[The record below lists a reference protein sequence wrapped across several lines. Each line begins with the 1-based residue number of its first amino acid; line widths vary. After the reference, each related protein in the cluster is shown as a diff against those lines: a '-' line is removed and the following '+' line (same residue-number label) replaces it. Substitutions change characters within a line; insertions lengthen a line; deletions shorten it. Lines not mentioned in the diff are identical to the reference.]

1 MKVLTDKDLES
12 IILGSTFL
20 GAGGG
25 GSAKEGKHLKGKR
38 DEVGRQSKIESLEN
52 IDDDAIVAVCGGMG
66 SPIVALKEGL
76 DVQLIYAIDALEE
89 YLGKKIDYIIP
100 FEVGGGNTMG
110 PIYVA
115 TTKDIPIL
123 DADGAGR
130 AVPELQM
137 TMYAIEG
144 VPFDPFIISNK
155 KGTTAILKVSDT
167 IECENLARAI
177 TTEFGMNAGFATNV
191 MSGKKV
197 KDIAIKGTIN
207 LAKKIGNILLKDDIK
222 IEKKVEEI
230 LKVIDGHKLIGGKV
244 AKVKT
249 VTEKGFDFSQVLIDG
264 IGDSKGKKLI
274 IDVKNENMIAWD
286 QNKKPVAMI
295 PDLIC
300 TLDKNGNPITNADI
314 KEELEVIVF
323 GIKSDKKWRRPIAY
337 NIFRE
342 NLRRFGFDSTYIPIE
357 KLIV

>member
-1 MKVLTDKDLES
+1 MEVLTGKDLES
-12 IILGSTFL
+12 IILGTTFL

-25 GSAKEGKHLKGKR
+25 GSARQGKDLKEKR
-38 DEVGRQSKIESLEN
+38 DEIGRQSKIESLEN
-52 IDDDAIVAVCGGMG
+52 IDDNAIVAVCGGMG

-76 DVQLIYAIDALEE
+76 DIQQVYAIDALEE
-89 YLGKKIDYIIP
+89 YLDKKIDYIIP
-100 FEVGGGNTMG
+100 LEIGGGNTMG

-115 TTKDIPIL
+115 TAKDIPIL

-130 AVPELQM
+130 AIPELQM

-144 VPFDPFIISNK
+144 VSFDPFVMSNK
-155 KGTTAILKVSDT
+155 RGATVILKVNSPA
-167 IECENLARAI
+167 ECENLARAI
-177 TTEFGMNAGFATNV
+177 TTEFGMMAGFATNI
-191 MSGKKV
+191 MLGKKV
-197 KDIAIKGTIN
+197 KDVAIKGTVT
-207 LAKKIGNILLKDDIK
+207 LAKKIGNILLEENIE

-230 LKVIDGHKLIGGKV
+230 LKITDGYKLIEGKV

-249 VTEKGFDFSQVLIDG
+249 VTEKGFDFSQLLIDG
-264 IGDSKGKKLI
+264 IGDSKGKELI

-314 KEELEVIVF
+314 KEGLEVIIF

-337 NIFRE
+337 NVFRE
-342 NLRRFGFDSTYIPIE
+342 NLRRFGFNSTYIPIE
-357 KLIV
+357 RLIV

>member
-1 MKVLTDKDLES
+1 MEILAGKDLES
-12 IILGSTFL
+12 IILGATFL

-25 GSAKEGKHLKGKR
+25 GSARQGKDLKGKI
-38 DEVGRQSKIESLEN
+38 DEIGRQSKIESLEN

-76 DVQLIYAIDALEE
+76 DIQQVYAIDALEE
-89 YLGKKIDYIIP
+89 YLDKKIDYIIP
-100 FEVGGGNTMG
+100 LEIGGGNTMG

-115 TTKDIPIL
+115 TAKDIPIL

-130 AVPELQM
+130 AIPELQM

-144 VPFDPFIISNK
+144 VSFDPFVMSNK
-155 KGTTAILKVSDT
+155 SGATVILKVNSPA
-167 IECENLARAI
+167 ECENLARAI
-177 TTEFGMNAGFATNV
+177 TTEFGMMAGFATNV

-197 KDIAIKGTIN
+197 KNVAIKGSIT
-207 LAKKIGNILLKDDIK
+207 LAKRIGNILLKDDIE
-222 IEKKVEEI
+222 IEKRVEEI
-230 LKVIDGHKLIGGKV
+230 LKVTDGYKLIEGKV

-249 VTEKGFDFSQVLIDG
+249 ITEKGFDFSQVLIDG
-264 IGDSKGKKLI
+264 IGDSKEKKLI

-286 QNKKPVAMI
+286 KDKKPVAMI

-300 TLDKNGNPITNADI
+300 TLDKDGNPITNADI

-337 NIFRE
+337 NIFKE
-342 NLRRFGFDSTYIPIE
+342 NLRRFGFDLTYIPIE

>member
-1 MKVLTDKDLES
+1 MEVLAGKDLES
-12 IILGSTFL
+12 IILGATFL

-25 GSAKEGKHLKGKR
+25 GSARQGKDLKRKR
-38 DEVGRQSKIESLEN
+38 DKIGRQSKIESLES
-52 IDDDAIVAVCGGMG
+52 IDDNAIVAVCGGMG
-66 SPIVALKEGL
+66 SPIVALEKGL
-76 DVQLIYAIDALEE
+76 DIQQVYAIDALEE
-89 YLGKKIDYIIP
+89 YLDKKIDYIIP
-100 FEVGGGNTMG
+100 LEIGGGNTMG

-115 TTKDIPIL
+115 TAKDIPIL

-130 AVPELQM
+130 AIPELQM

-144 VPFDPFIISNK
+144 VSFAPFVMSNK
-155 KGTTAILKVSDT
+155 RGETVILKVNNPA
-167 IECENLARAI
+167 ECENLARAI
-177 TTEFGMNAGFATNV
+177 TTEFGMMAGFATNV

-197 KDIAIKGTIN
+197 KNVAIEGTIT
-207 LAKKIGNILLKDDIK
+207 LAKRIGNILLKDDTE
-222 IEKKVEEI
+222 IEKRVEEI
-230 LKVIDGHKLIGGKV
+230 LKVTDGYKLIEGKV

-249 VTEKGFDFSQVLIDG
+249 VTKKGFDFSQVLIDG
-264 IGDSKGKKLI
+264 IGDSKGKELI

-300 TLDKNGNPITNADI
+300 TLDKDCNPITNADI
-314 KEELEVIVF
+314 KEDLEVIVF

-342 NLRRFGFDSTYIPIE
+342 NLRKFGFDLTYIPIE
-357 KLIV
+357 ELII

>member
-12 IILGSTFL
+12 IILGATFL

-25 GSAKEGKHLKGKR
+25 GSARQGKHLKGKR
-38 DEVGRQSKIESLEN
+38 DEIGRQSKIESLEN
-52 IDDDAIVAVCGGMG
+52 IDDDVIVAVCGGMG

-76 DVQLIYAIDALEE
+76 DIQQVYAIDALEE
-89 YLGKKIDYIIP
+89 YLDKKIDYIIP

-110 PIYVA
+110 SIYVA
-115 TTKDIPIL
+115 TMKDIPIL

-137 TMYAIEG
+137 TMYAIDG

-155 KGTTAILKVSDT
+155 KGTTAILKVNDP
-167 IECENLARAI
+167 IECENLARAV
-177 TTEFGMNAGFATNV
+177 TTQFGMMAGFATHV
-191 MSGKKV
+191 MTGKEV
-197 KDIAIKGTIN
+197 KEIAVSGTIS
-207 LAKKIGNILLKDDIK
+207 LAKKVGLVLLKEDLT
-222 IEKKVEEI
+222 IEEKVDEI
-230 LKVIDGHKLIGGKV
+230 LKVTDGYKLIEGKV

-249 VTEKGFDFSQVLIDG
+249 ITEKGFDFSQVLIDG
-264 IGDSKGKKLI
+264 IEDSKEKKLI

-300 TLDKNGNPITNADI
+300 ILDKNGNPITNADI

-337 NIFRE
+337 NIFKE
-342 NLRRFGFDSTYIPIE
+342 NLRRFGFDLTYIPIE
-357 KLIV
+357 KLYE